1 MHTGISIVDRLRI
14 LVVVTL
20 GCYVL
25 SFSGAFGFPSVLRS
39 KKDLEEVV
47 PYLDD
52 LLKANDLRA
61 LLRQKRDGY
70 GASLGISGYG
80 ASVGSREG
88 EAYAAGMSPTMIA
101 MLINAIN
108 QALAQSATTPAAS
121 GGGDNR
127 HLQALIPVHL
137 RTQQH

>member
-1 MHTGISIVDRLRI
+1 MFYHSVALLAFLPYCDQSYARAVSEKFLP
-14 LVVVTL
+14 LVTVT
-20 GCYVL
+20 
-25 SFSGAFGFPSVLRS
+25 
-39 KKDLEEVV
+39 
-47 PYLDD
+47 
-52 LLKANDLRA
+52 DLRA